1 MEAQTKKR
9 HRRSA
14 EERLADLEEKQR
26 QTEMRLREQLAK
38 IEQQKKSLQEN
49 PRAKREREAQR
60 RSLMDR
66 ISRLVPDWEPAQIV
80 AAVAEVRNRV
90 GDNSHAL
97 KELESQGDALM
108 QELKP
113 RRGRRP
119 RSAI

>member
-1 MEAQTKKR
+1 MESQTKKR

-26 QTEMRLREQLAK
+26 QTELRLREQLAK

-66 ISRLVPDWEPAQIV
+66 VSRLVPDWEPTQIL
-80 AAVAEVRNRV
+80 AAIAEVRDRV
-90 GDNSHAL
+90 GDNHHAL
-97 KELESQGDALM
+97 QELESHGNALM

-119 RSAI
+119 RSAL

>member
-1 MEAQTKKR
+1 MESQTKKR

-26 QTEMRLREQLAK
+26 QTELRLREQLAK

-66 ISRLVPDWEPAQIV
+66 ISRLVPDWEPTQIL
-80 AAVAEVRNRV
+80 AAIAEVRDRV
-90 GDNSHAL
+90 GDNHHAL
-97 KELESQGDALM
+97 QELESHGNALM

-119 RSAI
+119 RSAL

>member
-1 MEAQTKKR
+1 MEAQAKKR
-9 HRRSA
+9 HRRTS

-38 IEQQKKSLQEN
+38 FEQQKRSLQEN
-49 PRAKREREAQR
+49 PRARREREAQR

-66 ISRLVPDWEPAQIV
+66 ISRLVPDWEPAQIL
-80 AAVAEVRNRV
+80 AAVAEVRDRV
-90 GDNSHAL
+90 GDNGHL
-97 KELESQGDALM
+97 LGELDSRGNTLM

>member
-1 MEAQTKKR
+1 MEAQAKKR
-9 HRRSA
+9 HRRTS

-38 IEQQKKSLQEN
+38 FEQQKRSLQEN
-49 PRAKREREAQR
+49 PRARREREAQR

-66 ISRLVPDWEPAQIV
+66 ISRLVPDWEPAQIL
-80 AAVAEVRNRV
+80 AAVAEVRGRV
-90 GDNSHAL
+90 GDDSHL
-97 KELESQGDALM
+97 LGELDDRGNALM

>member
-66 ISRLVPDWEPAQIV
+66 ISRLVPDWEPTQII

>member
-1 MEAQTKKR
+1 MESQTKKR

-49 PRAKREREAQR
+49 PRVKREREAQR

-66 ISRLVPDWEPAQIV
+66 ISRLVPDWEPAQIL
-80 AAVAEVRNRV
+80 AAIAEVRDRV
-90 GDNSHAL
+90 GDSRPAL
-97 KELESQGDALM
+97 QELESHGNALM

>member
-1 MEAQTKKR
+1 MEAQAKKR
-9 HRRSA
+9 HRRTS

-38 IEQQKKSLQEN
+38 FEQQKRSLQES
-49 PRAKREREAQR
+49 PRARREREAQR

-66 ISRLVPDWEPAQIV
+66 ISRLVPDWEPAQIL
-80 AAVAEVRNRV
+80 AAVAEVRDRV
-90 GDNSHAL
+90 GDNGHL
-97 KELESQGDALM
+97 LGELDNRGNALM

-113 RRGRRP
+113 RRCRRP

>member
-66 ISRLVPDWEPAQIV
+66 ISRLVPDWEPTQIL
-80 AAVAEVRNRV
+80 AAIAEVRDRV
-90 GDNSHAL
+90 GDNQSAL
-97 KELESQGDALM
+97 QELESHGNALM

-119 RSAI
+119 RTAL

>member
-1 MEAQTKKR
+1 MEAQVKKR

-38 IEQQKKSLQEN
+38 IEQQKRTLQEN
-49 PRAKREREAQR
+49 PRARRERETQR

-66 ISRLVPDWEPAQIV
+66 ISRLVPEWEPAQIL
-80 AAVAEVRNRV
+80 AAVAEVRDRV
-90 GDNSHAL
+90 GDNHHQL
-97 KELESQGDALM
+97 GELGARGNALM

>member
-1 MEAQTKKR
+1 MEAQVKKR
-9 HRRSA
+9 HRRSS

-38 IEQQKKSLQEN
+38 IEQQKRSLQEN
-49 PRAKREREAQR
+49 PRARREREAQR

-66 ISRLVPDWEPAQIV
+66 ISRLVPDWEPAQIL
-80 AAVAEVRNRV
+80 AAVAEVRDRV
-90 GDNSHAL
+90 GSNDHL
-97 KELESQGDALM
+97 LGELNHRGDALM

>member
-1 MEAQTKKR
+1 MEAQVKKR

-38 IEQQKKSLQEN
+38 IEQQKRTLQEN
-49 PRAKREREAQR
+49 PRARRERETQR

-66 ISRLVPDWEPAQIV
+66 ISRLVPEWEPAQIL
-80 AAVAEVRNRV
+80 AAVAEVRDRV
-90 GDNSHAL
+90 GDNQHQL
-97 KELESQGDALM
+97 GELGARGNALM

>member
-1 MEAQTKKR
+1 MESQTKKR

-66 ISRLVPDWEPAQIV
+66 VSRLVPDWEPAQIL
-80 AAVAEVRNRV
+80 AAIAEVRDRV
-90 GDNSHAL
+90 GDNHHAL
-97 KELESQGDALM
+97 QELESHGNALM

-119 RSAI
+119 RSAL

>member
-1 MEAQTKKR
+1 MESQTKKR

-26 QTEMRLREQLAK
+26 QTELRLREQLAK

-49 PRAKREREAQR
+49 PRAKREREALR

-66 ISRLVPDWEPAQIV
+66 ISRLVPDWEPTQII
-80 AAVAEVRNRV
+80 AAIAEVRDRV
-90 GDNSHAL
+90 GENSHAL
-97 KELESQGDALM
+97 QELETRGNALM

-119 RSAI
+119 RSAL

>member
-1 MEAQTKKR
+1 MEAQVKKR
-9 HRRSA
+9 HRRSS

-26 QTEMRLREQLAK
+26 QTEMRLCEQLAK
-38 IEQQKKSLQEN
+38 IEQQKRSLQEN
-49 PRAKREREAQR
+49 PRARREREAQR

-66 ISRLVPDWEPAQIV
+66 ISRLVPDWEPAQIL
-80 AAVAEVRNRV
+80 AAVAEVRDRV
-90 GDNSHAL
+90 GGNDHL
-97 KELESQGDALM
+97 LGELNHRGDALM

>member
-1 MEAQTKKR
+1 MESQTKKR

-26 QTEMRLREQLAK
+26 QTELRLREQLAK

-66 ISRLVPDWEPAQIV
+66 ISRLVPDWEPTQIL
-80 AAVAEVRNRV
+80 AAIAEVRDRV
-90 GDNSHAL
+90 GDNHHAL
-97 KELESQGDALM
+97 QELDSHGNALM

-119 RSAI
+119 RSAL